1 MFWFWRNAKT
11 RGALVKV
18 MQANAIFPFAFE
30 NPFTLDAVAKTGGE
44 EKPESLLLVE

>member
-1 MFWFWRNAKT
+1 
-11 RGALVKV
+11 

-44 EKPESLLLVE
+44 EKCNINYCS